1 MHACIPELTI
11 LRRKNSE
18 FEVNPGLYSK
28 TLPQTTER
36 GKREESKKGEEFCKE
51 HKVLESHKFKP

>member
-1 MHACIPELTI
+1 MVVHACIPELTI

-36 GKREESKKGEEFCKE
+36 GKREESKKGEEF
-51 HKVLESHKFKP
+51 